1 MKISEL
7 QAWLEEQKSL
17 HGDVEVV
24 CMTAPCH
31 DPMGQVLSSKELRVS
46 TPGMLGMDDGGLA
59 EDTTVLAIGYGN
71 GLF

>member
-31 DPMGQVLSSKELRVS
+31 DPRGQILSIDELRVS
-46 TPGMLGMDDGGLA
+46 TPGILGMDEGGLA
-59 EDTTVLAIGYGN
+59 EHTKVLAIGYGN
-71 GLF
+71 GF

>member
-7 QAWLEEQKSL
+7 QAWLEEQKSR
-17 HGDVEVV
+17 HGDIEVV

-31 DPMGQVLSSKELRVS
+31 DPMGQVLSTEELCVS
-46 TPGMLGMDDGGLA
+46 TPGMLGMGDEGLA

-71 GLF
+71 GL